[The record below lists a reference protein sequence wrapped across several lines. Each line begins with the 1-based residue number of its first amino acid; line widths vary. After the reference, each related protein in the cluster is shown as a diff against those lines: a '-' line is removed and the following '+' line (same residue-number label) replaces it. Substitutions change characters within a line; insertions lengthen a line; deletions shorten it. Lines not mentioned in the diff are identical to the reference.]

1 MTNRYDV
8 IVAGVGM
15 ARTATGLDVARTA
28 LAQVLGLGPLQP
40 LLDDERISEIFAGA
54 THPFRSSWS
63 VNAFASA
70 KLGGHEIFG

>member
-1 MTNRYDV
+1 LLSVALRAAPDV
-8 IVAGVGM
+8 FS
-15 ARTATGLDVARTA
+15 A
-28 LAQVLGLGPLQP
+28 LEI
-40 LLDDERISEIFAGA
+40 DERISEIFAGA